1 MKKSELQQLAEHYRD
16 FIGEAVRCESAH
28 TVKNHKMAMRLY
40 MRYLEQVCKVR
51 QDDFSVSHFDEP
63 VISKFLDWLCDVNG
77 CKAQTCNVRLAS
89 IRAFLKYAARK
100 DASLLWL
107 YAKASA
113 IRLRK
118 DKNPKVV
125 NPLSQAAVN
134 TLIKAAG
141 TDTVPGLKYSTL
153 MVFLYTT
160 ATRLDE
166 VLSIKVGEL
175 HMDQNPAH
183 VTVIGKGRVSRTLFL
198 PEKLLKYLRKYI
210 AMQAPDALLFYS
222 KHKGDRVK
230 QSEEG
235 VNKQLR
241 KYAAIAHTSCEDVPL
256 DLHSHQ
262 FRHSA
267 ATHVLENNM
276 SVFQVSK
283 MLGHK
288 SVTTTMTYLGI
299 TPKIREDAVRKI
311 ESGLQVCE
319 NPIWKGKTSALQAA
333 FGL

>member
-1 MKKSELQQLAEHYRD
+1 
-16 FIGEAVRCESAH
+16 
-28 TVKNHKMAMRLY
+28 
-40 MRYLEQVCKVR
+40 
-51 QDDFSVSHFDEP
+51 
-63 VISKFLDWLCDVNG
+63 
-77 CKAQTCNVRLAS
+77 
-89 IRAFLKYAARK
+89 
-100 DASLLWL
+100 
-107 YAKASA
+107 
-113 IRLRK
+113 
-118 DKNPKVV
+118 
-125 NPLSQAAVN
+125 
-134 TLIKAAG
+134 
-141 TDTVPGLKYSTL
+141 

-175 HMDQNPAH
+175 HMEQTPAH

-210 AMQAPDALLFYS
+210 AMQHGNRPDPDALLFYS

-241 KYAAIAHTSCEDVPL
+241 KYAAIAHASCDEVPL

-267 ATHVLENNM
+267 ATHALENNM
-276 SVFQVSK
+276 SVFQISK

-288 SVTTTMTYLGI
+288 SVTTTMAYLGI

-319 NPIWKGKTSALQAA
+319 SPIWKGKTSALQAA

>member
-16 FIGEAVRCESAH
+16 FIGEAVRCGSAH
-28 TVKNHKMAMRLY
+28 TVKNHKVALRLY

-118 DKNPKVV
+118 DKNPIVV

-134 TLIKAAG
+134 ALVKAAG

-210 AMQAPDALLFYS
+210 AMQHGNRLDPDALLFYS
-222 KHKGDRVK
+222 KHKGDKVK

-241 KYAAIAHTSCEDVPL
+241 KYAAIAHASCEDVPL
-256 DLHSHQ
+256 DLHSHWAS
-262 FRHSA
+262 HSK
-267 ATHVLENNM
+267 
-276 SVFQVSK
+276 F
-283 MLGHK
+283 
-288 SVTTTMTYLGI
+288 
-299 TPKIREDAVRKI
+299 
-311 ESGLQVCE
+311 C
-319 NPIWKGKTSALQAA
+319 NPIKINLLGSSQLVTAN
-333 FGL
+333 G